1 MQPYKAW
8 IVTDTIDKN
17 KPVFKIP
24 VYQRNY
30 DWTNIQCEKLFND
43 IIDAFKKQKKHL
55 EFKKIRRYLCCIKMI
70 KT

>member
-17 KPVFKIP
+17 KRIFKIP

-43 IIDAFKKQKKHL
+43 IIDAFKKQKKQSGFT
-55 EFKKIRRYLCCIKMI
+55 FKDLFR
-70 KT
+70 